1 MIGKIGVYRS
11 KTCLYAKTYDRQEYL
26 RRGFSFKPSEAT
38 RVIFPLL
45 SGVG

>member
-11 KTCLYAKTYDRQEYL
+11 KTYLYAKTYDREEYF
-26 RRGFSFKPSEAT
+26 RRDFSFEPSEAT
-38 RVIFPLL
+38 RVILTLL